1 MTAHTGSG
9 TRSLFALDLRH
20 PAVRVLEA
28 GWVARGLTEVV
39 SAPSS
44 CSIVRPYPSALAA
57 GAWSEPASPG
67 AGWRR
72 LLVRVAIGLARTLW
86 KAYRTREPD
95 QIGIM
100 HLGAVDA
107 VLTGARA
114 VFGQAAVA
122 IDNRRGRGADG
133 ALWASRVRA
142 VVARAADEVVERVGH
157 ALGPAPPARGERHA
171 RRVADLQLHLRQQH
185 AERDDAAFPRLVLG
199 LTDWL

>member
-1 MTAHTGSG
+1 
-9 TRSLFALDLRH
+9 
-20 PAVRVLEA
+20 
-28 GWVARGLTEVV
+28 
-39 SAPSS
+39 
-44 CSIVRPYPSALAA
+44 
-57 GAWSEPASPG
+57 
-67 AGWRR
+67 
-72 LLVRVAIGLARTLW
+72 
-86 KAYRTREPD
+86 
-95 QIGIM
+95 M

-133 ALWASRVRA
+133 ASRVRA